1 MAQFY
6 GNNDPRAIDELLG
19 KLPENTCVTTELE
32 DFWTLYFDSSST
44 IATGGIGVVLIS
56 PDDHTT
62 TISHKLSFT
71 CTNNVAEYEAFLTGL
86 AIAKNMG
93 VQILKVM
100 GDSNLV
106 VRQLVVNFL

>member
-1 MAQFY
+1 M
-6 GNNDPRAIDELLG
+6 
-19 KLPENTCVTTELE
+19 
-32 DFWTLYFDSSST
+32 YFDGSAT
-44 IATGGIGVVLIS
+44 IATREIGVVLTS

-62 TISHKLSFT
+62 TISHKLTFT
-71 CTNNVAEYEAFLTGL
+71 CTNNVAEYEAFLMGL
-86 AIAKNMG
+86 AITKNLG